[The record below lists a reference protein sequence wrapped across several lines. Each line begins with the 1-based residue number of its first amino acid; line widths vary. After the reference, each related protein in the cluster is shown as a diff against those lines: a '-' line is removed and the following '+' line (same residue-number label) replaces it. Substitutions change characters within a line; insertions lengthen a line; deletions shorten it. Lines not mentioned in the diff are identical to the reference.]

1 MKTSNK
7 KKMVLSFMC
16 VFLVFT
22 FVHPWAMI
30 DNIVTPD
37 STTVSRPIWVPHPI
51 YRDIPP
57 DHFKE
62 VLWVWTG
69 LQALVIL
76 VVGGGA
82 FVFVSNRGETSKD
95 ARETLD

>member
-1 MKTSNK
+1 MKTSAK

-62 VLWVWTG
+62 VLWGWTG

-76 VVGGGA
+76 LVGGGR
-82 FVFVSNRGETSKD
+82 FRVC
-95 ARETLD
+95 L